1 MPSKN
6 QGRKSQAPE
15 YQHLGWGVSP
25 YSQKTLAYLKFKR
38 IPHQDRA
45 PNVFELMHSIPKRVG
60 KAIMPTV
67 QTPEGEWWQDSS
79 EIIDNFEQRFPQ
91 LSITPHGPK
100 QQIAAHLLELHGDE
114 WLVLASLHYRW
125 SRPNSADFIVNEF
138 ARLGVPFLPNFLGR
152 IAGKHIRNKMKAYLP
167 RFGIIGNA
175 RKGLE
180 VFSENLLT
188 QLETHFNQH
197 NYLLGDR
204 PCIGDF
210 ALFGQL
216 YAHLYRDPGSKPLFD
231 NKPKL
236 VSWINRML
244 NPEQTKVGN
253 FLTNDQVPKT
263 LEPILKTLFAEQ
275 FSFSTKVIKHI
286 QTYVDQNPEAKRV
299 SRILG
304 QTDFT
309 IGGVT
314 GKRSMFSFVQWK
326 VQRAWKVFKTLTGP
340 EAVEVKQW
348 LQSINGQALIDLEIR
363 HLIKRQNHHEVL
375 DKKAAQ

>member
-1 MPSKN
+1 MPSNNLKQKN
-6 QGRKSQAPE
+6 KGLE
-15 YQHLGWGVSP
+15 YQHLGWVVSP

-45 PNVFELMHSIPKRVG
+45 PNVFELMHSVPKRVG
-60 KAIMPTV
+60 KAIMPTI

-79 EIIDNFEQRFPQ
+79 EIIDNLEQRFPE

-125 SRPNSADFIVNEF
+125 SRPTSADFIVNEF
-138 ARLGVPFLPNFLGR
+138 ARLGAPFLPRFIGR
-152 IAGKHIRNKMKAYLP
+152 LVGKRIRNMMKAYLP
-167 RFGIIGNA
+167 RFGITGDA

-180 VFSENLLT
+180 TFTEGLLA
-188 QLETHFNQH
+188 QLEIHFSQH
-197 NYLLGDR
+197 HFLLGDR
-204 PCIGDF
+204 PCVGDF

-231 NKPKL
+231 DKPNV

-244 NPEQTKVGN
+244 NPEQIQVGN
-253 FLTNDQVPKT
+253 FLTNDQVPET

-275 FSFSTKVIKHI
+275 FIFSAEVIEEI
-286 QTYVDQNPEAKRV
+286 QTHVDQHPDAKRV

-309 IGGVT
+309 IGGVK

-326 VQRAWKVFKTLTGP
+326 VQRPWKVLAGLTGT
-340 EAVEVKQW
+340 EAEEVTRW
-348 LQSINGQALIDLEIR
+348 LQSINGQGLIDLDIR
-363 HLIKRQNHHEVL
+363 HTLKRINHREVL
-375 DKKAAQ
+375 EK

>member
-1 MPSKN
+1 MPSNNLKQKN
-6 QGRKSQAPE
+6 KGLE
-15 YQHLGWGVSP
+15 YQHLGWVVSP

-45 PNVFELMHSIPKRVG
+45 PNVFELMHSVPKRVG
-60 KAIMPTV
+60 KAIMPTI
-67 QTPEGEWWQDSS
+67 QTPEGDWWQDSS
-79 EIIDNFEQRFPQ
+79 EIIDNLEQRFPQ
-91 LSITPHGPK
+91 LSITPHGAK

-125 SRPNSADFIVNEF
+125 SRPASADFIVNEF
-138 ARLGVPFLPNFLGR
+138 ARLGAPFLPRFIGR
-152 IAGKHIRNKMKAYLP
+152 LVGKRIRNMMKAYLP
-167 RFGIIGNA
+167 RFGITGDA

-180 VFSENLLT
+180 TFTEGLLA
-188 QLETHFNQH
+188 QLEIHFSQH
-197 NYLLGDR
+197 HFLLGDR
-204 PCIGDF
+204 PCVGDF

-231 NKPKL
+231 DKPNV

-244 NPEQTKVGN
+244 NPEQTQVGN
-253 FLTNDQVPKT
+253 FLTNDQVPET

-275 FSFSTKVIKHI
+275 FIFSAEVIEKI
-286 QTYVDQNPEAKRV
+286 QAHVDQHPDAKRV

-309 IGGVT
+309 IGGVK

-326 VQRAWKVFKTLTGP
+326 VQRPWKVLTGLTGP
-340 EAVEVKQW
+340 EAEEVTRW
-348 LQSINGQALIDLEIR
+348 LQSINGQGLIDLDIR
-363 HLIKRQNHHEVL
+363 HTLKRINHREVL
-375 DKKAAQ
+375 EK